1 MSYSK
6 IIDVTTGDSLV
17 YNLYVTAYQLTSKET
32 TDLSSII
39 VLNTDGNRIPYAFCD
54 YNANYL
60 YVWTDAP
67 NIDVKLKLTFR
78 CN

>member
-6 IIDVTTGDSLV
+6 IIDVTTGDSLI
-17 YNLYVTAYQLTSKET
+17 YNLYVTAYQLTNKET

-39 VLNTDGNRIPYAFCD
+39 VLKTYGNRIPYAFCD
-54 YNANYL
+54 YNGNYL